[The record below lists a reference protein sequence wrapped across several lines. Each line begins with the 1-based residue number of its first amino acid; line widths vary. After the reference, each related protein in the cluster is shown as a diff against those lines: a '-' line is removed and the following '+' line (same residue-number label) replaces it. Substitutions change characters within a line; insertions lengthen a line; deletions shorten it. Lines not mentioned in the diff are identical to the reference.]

1 VGLSE
6 SVSRVPRARHLKLP
20 KTNAETPRNKKQT
33 SDTNLTQPKFTPIN
47 AMSKSKASDQSA
59 KKASQKLKKKREVQI
74 VKAPTA
80 FPISSSAFAVAI
92 RKKKSLEQNHEKVD
106 KNSSDDKPSKVL
118 DWHDT
123 AKEIRAYGATAFV
136 GKQKRDYED
145 EKYFALTRRHKKKP
159 QTPLPILRG
168 IKKAAAK
175 REVKERQEAR
185 EAGIIIP
192 KAKQETKKS
201 SSTNRVYGPA
211 PNIGFMK
218 GGVFKVQKQKR

>member
-1 VGLSE
+1 
-6 SVSRVPRARHLKLP
+6 
-20 KTNAETPRNKKQT
+20 
-33 SDTNLTQPKFTPIN
+33 
-47 AMSKSKASDQSA
+47 MSKSKASDKSA
-59 KKASQKLKKKREVQI
+59 KKAPQKLKKKREVQV

-80 FPISSSAFAVAI
+80 FTISSSDFAVSL
-92 RKKKSLEQNHEKVD
+92 RKKRSLEQNHEKVD
-106 KNSSDDKPSKVL
+106 KNPRDDRPSKLL

-123 AKEIRAYGATAFV
+123 AKEIRAYGAKAFV

-145 EKYFALTRRHKKKP
+145 EQYFALTRRHKKKP

-192 KAKQETKKS
+192 KAKEEKNKS

-218 GGVFKVQKQKR
+218 GGVFRVQKQKPKR